1 MENPFLLERI
11 GSTQMKPESDR
22 PLSMLFEDTSTPKEE
37 VVEEE
42 DPQMATTWDMEE
54 EILPTKS
61 PMSQIYRTMSPSP
74 RPEISSL
81 WDPSHESLMETEPEQ
96 THSSLN
102 ILDT

>member
-1 MENPFLLERI
+1 
-11 GSTQMKPESDR
+11 
-22 PLSMLFEDTSTPKEE
+22 MLFEDTSTPKEE

-61 PMSQIYRTMSPSP
+61 LMSQIYRTMSPSP